1 MKIGIVSDSHG
12 NAGRLRQAV
21 SELLSEN
28 ADVIVHCGDLCTREH
43 LQMLGKLPVPVTLA
57 VGNMDR
63 RLHRLAADATL
74 DGVEVCPQF
83 AQVKLEDGRFL
94 AAVHGD
100 REMVLDQLIAGGQFP
115 YVCHG
120 HTHRRRDER
129 IGETRVINPG
139 ALHHPRGG
147 QAPSFAILDTHAD
160 RLEYRELQ

>member
-1 MKIGIVSDSHG
+1 MRIGIVSDSHG

-21 SELLSEN
+21 SDLLGKN
-28 ADVIVHCGDLCTREH
+28 VDVIVHCGDLCTREH
-43 LQMLGKLPVPVTLA
+43 LQMLGRLPVPVKLA

-63 RLHRLAADATL
+63 RLHRLAVDTTV

-100 REMVLDQLIAGGQFP
+100 REMVLDQLISGGQFP

-139 ALHHPRGG
+139 ALHHPRRGE
-147 QAPSFAILDTHAD
+147 AASFAILDTDAD
-160 RLEYRELQ
+160 RLEYFQLQ